1 MDDSN
6 DILRRA
12 VFLDRDNTVITD
24 PGYIADPDLVQLLP
38 GAADAI
44 RMLADAD
51 FAIVVVTNQ
60 SGLARGLI
68 TDEQL
73 DEVHERLREVL
84 SEQGAPLDAIYYCPY
99 LDGDEA
105 TVQRYRKKSALRKPE
120 PGMLLQA
127 AVDLDLSLAGSWMVG
142 DGERD
147 ILAGRR
153 AGCRTILVGDA
164 AIGDAE
170 GASADFSAMSLIEA
184 AQIILEHADQVM
196 EDAVDTQE
204 SQDTEDDATETGDG
218 DESLVSAVDVV
229 NEPDSKP
236 KRRPAD
242 KSRKSTRRGR
252 IGGGDAGTVAVLEEI
267 RDQLRRKQRD
277 DRHDDFSVAR
287 LLGTLTQML
296 ALVAGIWGLMSV
308 VGNKGDALVRLSL
321 AIFLQLLA
329 LTAFVAGGRKTQ

>member
-6 DILRRA
+6 DTLRRA

-44 RMLADAD
+44 RMLADAGY
-51 FAIVVVTNQ
+51 AIVVVTNQ

-68 TDEQL
+68 TEEQL
-73 DEVHERLREVL
+73 DQVHERLREVL
-84 SEQGAPLDAIYYCPY
+84 AEQGATLDAIYYCPY

-164 AIGDAE
+164 DDSG
-170 GASADFSAMSLIEA
+170 ADFVAMSLIDA
-184 AQIILEHADQVM
+184 AEIIMEHANQVM
-196 EDAVDTQE
+196 EDTIDTQE
-204 SQDTEDDATETGDG
+204 VRDAEGDASETGDA
-218 DESLVSAVDVV
+218 DESVVSAAGLER
-229 NEPDSKP
+229 EPDRVP
-236 KRRPAD
+236 D
-242 KSRKSTRRGR
+242 EKSRRSARRGR
-252 IGGGDAGTVAVLEEI
+252 IGGGGDANTVAVLEEI
-267 RDQLRRKQRD
+267 RDHLRRRHRD

-308 VGNKGDALVRLSL
+308 VASKGDALVRLSL
-321 AIFLQLLA
+321 AIFLQLVA
-329 LTAFVAGGRKTQ
+329 LTAFVAGGRKS